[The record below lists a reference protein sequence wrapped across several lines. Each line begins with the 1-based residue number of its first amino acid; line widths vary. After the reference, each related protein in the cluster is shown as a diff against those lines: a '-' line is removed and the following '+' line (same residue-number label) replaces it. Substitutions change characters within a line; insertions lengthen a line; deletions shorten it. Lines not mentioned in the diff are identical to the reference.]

1 MADVYTL
8 LYPIVIASERFLGH
22 IVFADYTLEI
32 NILLLSTY
40 ASYIHVLLIA
50 FNRGWAILLP
60 GSYTRYWTR
69 RTCLWLVG
77 AVWLVSQVMNAVQL
91 ALYYSTSEQV
101 DVHHAVLTQLRYV
114 ILFGGIAIYATVLMH
129 LAYKRLCGMSGQTL
143 SGPC

>member
-1 MADVYTL
+1 LADVYTL
-8 LYPIVIASERFLGH
+8 LWPIVVASEWFFNGH
-22 IVFADYTLEI
+22 LLADYTLEM
-32 NILLLSTY
+32 NILQLSGY
-40 ASYIHVLLIA
+40 SSYIHVLLIA
-50 FNRGWAILLP
+50 FNRGWAVLLP
-60 GSYTRYWTR
+60 VSYSRYWTR